1 MSSEQQSQQKTT
13 LCRGCNTEIT
23 FRPDHKTE
31 GGKWIPLNLDLTN
44 HDCPARKKNNRYKPS
59 QQQQLTE
66 LTKQVS
72 GLNETVKAL
81 ISQIQSLRSEV
92 KSKREV
98 SNA

>member
-1 MSSEQQSQQKTT
+1 MAALEKVYKYLSCGQQIKLERKADNSGWLKY
-13 LCRGCNTEIT
+13 
-23 FRPDHKTE
+23 
-31 GGKWIPLNLDLTN
+31 NLDGSD
-44 HDCPARKKNNRYKPS
+44 HVDEKKNKKS
-59 QQQQLTE
+59 QTQQQLTE

-72 GLNETVKAL
+72 GLNETVKVL